1 MAPKSVFT
9 QEQKAKIR
17 LSFSKHARE
26 LTSTSTLTCLK
37 LSCGQ
42 GSSLW
47 AQEGCIG
54 YSKIVPGA
62 TPLSWSEISF
72 RPTLETK
79 SSPVRQTDPG
89 LPTLRTCL
97 QRTSGCGQSALRRS
111 EGSSPGPWM
120 VSRSSWRTFLT
131 TCRERM
137 SLLYHVEYQ
146 EKGLLYRDQ
155 ARGETSNSDSEKRT
169 RETSKNS

>member
-37 LSCGQ
+37 LSCGRR
-42 GSSLW
+42 SSLW
-47 AQEGCIG
+47 APEGCIG

-111 EGSSPGPWM
+111 EGPSPGPWM
-120 VSRSSWRTFLT
+120 VSRSSWRTLLT

-146 EKGLLYRDQ
+146 EKG
-155 ARGETSNSDSEKRT
+155 
-169 RETSKNS
+169 